1 MAQNAFM
8 DAVAGAAKTG
18 VCQAL
23 GASEQFGNAVVYAW
37 QQFTG
42 LNDINPPNFAALA
55 KSVFCGEP
63 APTLPPGTSAPQG
76 AQCDCVVYRLYG
88 QLERTQ
94 DFPLVF
100 SGTRVW
106 GPILGFQPV
115 SGGFLPPQVTT
126 YNVICKG
133 PANQPCGSATIAEI
147 GAGDGSG
154 QIKGVTIFRIERE
167 DGGPDN
173 CGSGIL
179 PVPTPLPD
187 IGITLPD
194 INFSF
199 NPSLNPSLTI
209 NAIASIKVFQPIVN
223 FNGQLVVPVNI
234 TANLDLGGV
243 NFNIDAS
250 VNLNTGDINFNFGGG
265 NSVKTPGV
273 DSPCED
279 PDEPVRT
286 IPDDPPDVPPPPEDP
301 DVEEVDVIVGVIVTV
316 TSVTLTNKATV
327 INQGP
332 NPDIYAPSLGF
343 INFYCPV
350 SESGRGGWTPDQPV
364 KNRQTLIPCPWPD
377 GASGVNGT
385 PNAGVTWQLTPIR
398 KKIQKRKEA

>member
-1 MAQNAFM
+1 M
-8 DAVAGAAKTG
+8 DALGGAVKSG
-18 VCQAL
+18 ICQAL
-23 GASEQFGNAVVYAW
+23 GASEQFGNAVVFAW

-42 LNDINPPNFAALA
+42 LSNINPPNFAALA
-55 KSVFCGEP
+55 KGVFCGEP
-63 APTLPPGTSAPQG
+63 SPTLPPGTSAPQG
-76 AQCDCVVYRLYG
+76 AQCDCVVYKLYG
-88 QLERTQ
+88 QLDRAN

-100 SGTRVW
+100 NGTRVW

-115 SGGFLPPQVTT
+115 TGGFVPPFVTT

-133 PANQPCGSATIAEI
+133 NANVTCGSTTIGEI

-154 QIKGVTIFRIERE
+154 QITGLKIFRIERE
-167 DGGPDN
+167 DGLPDN
-173 CGSGIL
+173 CGSTVL
-179 PVPTPLPD
+179 PTPSPLPD
-187 IGITLPD
+187 TGITLPD
-194 INFSF
+194 INFKFPF
-199 NPSLNPSLTI
+199 NPQATVTI
-209 NAIASIKVFQPIVN
+209 NAIASIKLFQPIIN
-223 FNGQLVVPVNI
+223 FNGQLVVPVNV

-279 PDEPVRT
+279 PPEPVRDV
-286 IPDDPPDVPPPPEDP
+286 PDDPPDVPPPPEDP
-301 DVEEVDVIVGVIVTV
+301 DVEEEDVIVGVIVTV
-316 TSVTLTNKATV
+316 NSVTLTNKATV
-327 INQGP
+327 IAQNA

-343 INFYCPV
+343 VNFYCPV

-385 PNAGVTWQLTPIR
+385 PNPGVSWSLTPVR